1 MSLIPANVY
10 VTRRIPDAGME
21 RLRAAVERVD
31 MNEEDRALS
40 AAELLTAVRGRDAI
54 VCLLTDR
61 MDAAVMDAAG
71 PRLKVIA
78 NFAVGYN
85 NVDVE
90 AATARHIAV
99 TNTPGVLTETTADI
113 AWTLLLSI
121 ARRAIEGDRA
131 VRGGAWQG
139 WEPLQFLGH
148 EVHGGTLGIVGAG
161 RIGHATARRAVGFDM
176 RILYCSRT
184 AKPEWEHT
192 LAAHRRDLDA
202 LLAESD
208 FVSLHV
214 PLTDETHHLIGAAQL
229 ARMKPTAYLI
239 NTSRGPIVNEPAL
252 VEALRAGTIAGAGLD
267 VYEHEPKLTS
277 GLAALDNVVLL
288 PHIGSATRET
298 RDKMA
303 LIAADNVLA
312 ALQILRPSNCVNPEV
327 YSG

>member
-10 VTRRIPDAGME
+10 ITRRIPDAGLE
-21 RLRAAVERVD
+21 RLRADVERVD
-31 MNEEDRALS
+31 MNLENRALS
-40 AAELLTAVRGRDAI
+40 TAELLAAVRGRDAI

-61 MDAAVMDAAG
+61 MDAGVMDAAG
-71 PRLKVIA
+71 PQLKVIA
-78 NFAVGYN
+78 DFAVGYN
-85 NVDVE
+85 NVDIA

-99 TNTPGVLTETTADI
+99 TNTPDVLTETTADI

-121 ARRAIEGDRA
+121 ARRAVEGDRV

-139 WEPLQFLGH
+139 WEPLQFLGR
-148 EVHGGTLGIVGAG
+148 EVNGGTLGIVGAG

-192 LAAHRRDLDA
+192 LAAHRRDLEA

-214 PLTDETHHLIGAAQL
+214 PLTDETHHLIGAAQM

-239 NTSRGPIVNEPAL
+239 NTSRGPIVNEAAL

-267 VYEHEPKLTS
+267 VYEHEPKLTP

-303 LIAADNVLA
+303 LMVADNVLA
-312 ALQILRPSNCVNPEV
+312 ALQIQRPPNCVNPDI